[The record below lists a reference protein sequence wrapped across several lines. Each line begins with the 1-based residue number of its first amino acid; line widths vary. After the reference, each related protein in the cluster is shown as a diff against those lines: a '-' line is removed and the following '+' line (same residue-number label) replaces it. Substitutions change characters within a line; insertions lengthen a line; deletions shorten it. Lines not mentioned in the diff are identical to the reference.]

1 MLFFREPKVIFGVRV
16 GVGGRRGRR
25 GGRVRVVGVGI
36 CPEPEMLKMGGSG
49 NPVWTQYSI

>member
-49 NPVWTQYSI
+49 NPA